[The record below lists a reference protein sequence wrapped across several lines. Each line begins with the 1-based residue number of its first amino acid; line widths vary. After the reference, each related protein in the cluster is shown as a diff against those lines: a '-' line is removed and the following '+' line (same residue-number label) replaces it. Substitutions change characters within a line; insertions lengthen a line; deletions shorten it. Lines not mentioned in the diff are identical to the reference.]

1 MAIITADLDG
11 TLSADPSF
19 YKAELRGLMQHGHTV
34 HVLTG
39 NPHAADELHQLG
51 FEKGVHYS
59 HVATVPKKHIA
70 RFKVAYMKHV
80 GATQI
85 IDNRKATIKAARA
98 AGFTGHWHASP
109 KAKES

>member
-1 MAIITADLDG
+1 MIACIDLDG

-19 YKAELRGLMQHGHTV
+19 YKAELRGLMQQGHSV

-39 NPHAADELHQLG
+39 NPHAQDELHQLG
-51 FEKGVHYS
+51 VEKGVHYS
-59 HVATVPKKHIA
+59 HLAMVPRKHIA
-70 RFKVAYMKHV
+70 SFKVAYMRHV
-80 GATQI
+80 GATHL
-85 IDNRKATIKAARA
+85 IDNRKKNIRAARA